1 VSDRL
6 KIPVQHESSSR
17 FTGTDTDVIFHQQHG
32 IPSALV
38 SLPLRY
44 MHSVV
49 ETADLR
55 DVEQVIRLLTGFAES
70 LADTDEFTVKI

>member
-1 VSDRL
+1 
-6 KIPVQHESSSR
+6 
-17 FTGTDTDVIFHQQHG
+17 
-32 IPSALV
+32 
-38 SLPLRY
+38 

-70 LADTDEFTVKI
+70 LADADEFTVKI